1 MKKNNKT
8 FSKEY
13 VDGIETE
20 ALSRDKEIS
29 LDSSDTET
37 KIFTE
42 KKEKNEY
49 QNMETKKYGISKP
62 IRKIIKGKIFG
73 D

>member
-42 KKEKNEY
+42 KKEKIEY
-49 QNMETKKYGISKP
+49 QNMGINKYGISKP
-62 IRKIIKGKIFG
+62 TRKIIKGKIF
-73 D
+73 DD

>member
-1 MKKNNKT
+1 MTKNNKT

-20 ALSRDKEIS
+20 ALSRSKEIS
-29 LDSSDTET
+29 LDVSDNET
-37 KIFTE
+37 KILAE
-42 KKEKNEY
+42 KKEKKEY
-49 QNMETKKYGISKP
+49 QGMEIKKYGISKP
-62 IRKIIKGKIFG
+62 IRKIIKGKIFN